1 MEIQLRLAINR
12 YGRGIAGMESLLAC
26 SDAARE
32 DSMRPASILLIAAVL
47 IAALFVFD
55 AYEYDGYYRHAVIE
69 QIDHFGK

>member
-1 MEIQLRLAINR
+1 
-12 YGRGIAGMESLLAC
+12 
-26 SDAARE
+26 
-32 DSMRPASILLIAAVL
+32 MRPASILLIAAVL